1 MNRSSG
7 NTPEEPTK
15 YAGRS
20 GYLGMNQ
27 DHPSNNTTDISY
39 NMLPVTIGAKIEWAE
54 IVHWTILEV

>member
-39 NMLPVTIGAKIEWAE
+39 NMLPVTIGAKIE
-54 IVHWTILEV
+54 